1 MTAVTCNAYLKALA
15 NGLFD
20 PMLRKFYGNTVLEL
34 QQQRYKELLN
44 QGSKTFGS
52 NEIHLVTAPGRTEL
66 AGNHTDHNHGMVLAA
81 AIDRDCVALVSPT
94 ANNMVEISSSGFTPI
109 QVDLNDLEV
118 KEEEYGTPESI
129 IRGTASGFIKRGL
142 PVHGFRGIITT
153 NIPIGCGLSS
163 SAALEILIGSIF
175 GRITD
180 KVISPLEN
188 ALIGRQTENTYF
200 GKPCGLMDQT
210 ACAYRG
216 IVHIDF
222 KDPDAPLVNKLF
234 TSFRDHG
241 YQLLVVAT
249 GGDHRSLT
257 DEYAS
262 IFTEMRTV
270 ANYFNKDVGRGLSC
284 QDIFDNMT
292 ALRKKAGD
300 RGVLRMLH
308 FIKENERVAKMVK
321 ALDEENIQRYL
332 RLVRESGES
341 SRNLLQNCSPAGAIK
356 DQAIPLALTLSDHFL
371 AGDGASR
378 VHGGGFEGTI
388 QSYVPI
394 NRVEN
399 YCKFMSSYFG
409 EDNVFPIKIRPEG
422 SMTPEL

>member
-1 MTAVTCNAYLKALA
+1 MTTGTCNAYLAALA

-20 PMLRKFYGNTVLEL
+20 PLLRKIYGNSVLRL
-34 QQQRYKELLN
+34 QQQRYKELLE
-44 QGSKTFGS
+44 QGAQTFGN

-81 AIDRDCVALVSPT
+81 AIDRDCVAIISPT
-94 ANNMVEISSSGFTPI
+94 NDKRVEISSPGFAPI
-109 QVDLNDLEV
+109 LVDLNDLEV
-118 KEEEYGTPESI
+118 REEEHGTPEAI
-129 IRGTASGFIKRGL
+129 IRGTATGFIKRGL
-142 PVHGFRGIITT
+142 PIHGFRGIITT

-175 GRITD
+175 ARITN
-180 KVISPLEN
+180 KEISPLDN
-188 ALIGRQTENTYF
+188 ALIGQQTENIYF

-222 KDPDAPLVNKLF
+222 KDPATPQVNKLF

-241 YQLLVVAT
+241 YQLIVVAT
-249 GGDHRSLT
+249 GGDHRNLT
-257 DEYAS
+257 DEYSA
-262 IFTEMRTV
+262 IFTEMKAV
-270 ANYFNKDVGRGLSC
+270 ANHFNKDVGRGLSC
-284 QDIFDNMT
+284 QDIFDNML
-292 ALRKKAGD
+292 ALRQKAGD

-308 FIKENERVAKMVK
+308 FIKENERVEKMVN
-321 ALDEENIQRYL
+321 ALKDEDIQSYL
-332 RLVRESGES
+332 KLVRESGDS
-341 SRNLLQNCSPAGAIK
+341 SRNLLQNCCPTGAVK

-399 YCKFMSSYFG
+399 YCNFMSSYFG
-409 EDNVFPIKIRPEG
+409 EENVFPIRIRPEG
-422 SMTPEL
+422 SMTPVL